1 MQRKAALIGC
11 KEGRMIRTS
20 GMRRLRLHARVQRD
34 VMIRVE
40 QFDHESTMIAEHLF
54 TGAGFHPL
62 EDATW
67 TRIIIVDGPFIDALC
82 LLEAA

>member
-11 KEGRMIRTS
+11 REGRMIRTS

-34 VMIRVE
+34 VIIRVE
-40 QFDHESTMIAEHLF
+40 QYDHNSERIAEHLF

-62 EDATW
+62 QDATW
-67 TRIIIVDGPFIDALC
+67 TRIIIVDGPHIDALC

>member
-11 KEGRMIRTS
+11 REGQMIRTS

-34 VMIRVE
+34 VTIKVH
-40 QFDHESTMIAEHLF
+40 QFDHENNQIAELIF
-54 TGAGFHPL
+54 VGAGFHPL
-62 EDATW
+62 KEAVW
-67 TRIIIVDGPFIDALC
+67 TRIIIVDGPHVDALC

>member
-11 KEGRMIRTS
+11 KEGHMIRTS
-20 GMRRLRLHARVQRD
+20 GMRRLRLNARVQRD

-40 QFDHESTMIAEHLF
+40 QYNHENERVAEHLF

-62 EDATW
+62 QEATW
-67 TRIIIVDGPFIDALC
+67 TRIVIVDGPFIDALC
-82 LLEAA
+82 LIEAA